1 MDDVTFNNTIEE
13 VKEEETVSAELETP
27 TSQKKVHYKGAM
39 DEIFLSHD
47 AAEHKFLSKQEAEFI
62 KD

>member
-1 MDDVTFNNTIEE
+1 
-13 VKEEETVSAELETP
+13 
-27 TSQKKVHYKGAM
+27 M